1 MTGDK
6 NLLMD
11 APLSPSHLKH
21 IIFAD
26 KGKSQVLGL
35 GKVAITKDRHMD
47 KVMLVE
53 SLGYNLMSVSMLCD
67 LDMVVVFGKYRCVVI
82 MEADNSKVFEGFR
95 RGDLYIVDFSTGPQ
109 PAVCLLAKAS
119 EGWLWH
125 RRLGHAG
132 MRNLH
137 TLAKKKHVIGIENVK
152 FLKDH
157 LCGACEAG
165 KMTKA
170 KHPAKTVMTT
180 TRPFELLHMDLFGP
194 NHYSVVSNDASQ
206 YGFVIVDDYSRYTW
220 VHIVTYKHEVQEV
233 FKRFSSRASTNFGV
247 KIKHIRSDNGT
258 EFKNSGL
265 DDYLDELGITHEL
278 SAPYTPQ
285 QNGVVERKNRTLVEM
300 ARTMLDEY
308 KTPRRFWIDAI
319 DTACHIINRVY
330 LHKFFK
336 KTAYELLTDKKPNVS
351 YFKVFGAK
359 CWIRDPHHNSKFA
372 PKAHEGF
379 MLGYGKD
386 SHTYRVFNNVLH
398 KVVETVDVRFDETN
412 GSQREHLPSVID
424 EPEPEDSIKFKATE
438 DVIPTEE
445 SAEEFIPEHEER
457 RANAPEE
464 IAKENGAE
472 ENTPEGN
479 ADQIPRRQPAHP
491 RAAKEVQVE
500 KIIDDIEAPGPLTRS
515 KASHL
520 SNFCGHYAFVSITEP
535 TKVDEA
541 FLEPEWIQAMQEE
554 LHQFELNNV
563 WELVKRPDPHKH
575 NIIGTKWI
583 YRNKQDENGLV
594 VRNKARLVA
603 QGYTQVEGI
612 DFDETFAPVARLE
625 AIRILLAYANHHD
638 ITLYQMDVKSAFLNG
653 KLEEEV
659 YVAQPPGFEDPKHP
673 DKVFR
678 LNKALYGLKQA
689 PRAWY
694 DTLKEFLMKKGFKP
708 GSLDPTLFTKSY
720 DGELFVC
727 QIYVDDIIFGC
738 TDQRYSDEFAYMMS
752 EEYQMSMMGELKFF
766 LGLQIRQQRNGIF
779 ISQEKYLKDVLRKF
793 GMQDCK
799 GVKIPMPTNG
809 HLCTD
814 ENGIDFDHKVYR
826 SMIGS
831 LLYLCASRPD
841 IMLSVCMCARFQAT
855 PKESHHKAVKHILRY
870 LAHTPTLG
878 LWYPKGSAFDLI
890 GYSDSDYAGDRV
902 DRKSTSGTCHF
913 LGRSLVCWSSKK
925 QNCVSLST
933 AEAEYIAAG
942 SCCAQ
947 LLWMKQTLKDYGV
960 NMKNVPLF
968 CDNESAIKIAHNP
981 VQHSKTKHIQ
991 IRHHFLRD
999 HVVKE
1004 DIDIIHV
1011 NTEEQLADIFTKPLD
1026 EKRFSKLRCE
1036 LNILESSNVL

>member
-1 MTGDK
+1 
-6 NLLMD
+6 
-11 APLSPSHLKH
+11 
-21 IIFAD
+21 
-26 KGKSQVLGL
+26 
-35 GKVAITKDRHMD
+35 
-47 KVMLVE
+47 
-53 SLGYNLMSVSMLCD
+53 
-67 LDMVVVFGKYRCVVI
+67 
-82 MEADNSKVFEGFR
+82 
-95 RGDLYIVDFSTGPQ
+95 
-109 PAVCLLAKAS
+109 
-119 EGWLWH
+119 
-125 RRLGHAG
+125 
-132 MRNLH
+132 
-137 TLAKKKHVIGIENVK
+137 
-152 FLKDH
+152 
-157 LCGACEAG
+157 
-165 KMTKA
+165 MTKA
-170 KHPAKTVMTT
+170 KHPAKTIMTT

-194 NHYSVVSNDASQ
+194 NHYSVVSNEASQ

-285 QNGVVERKNRTLVEM
+285 QNGIVERKNRTLVEM

-308 KTPRRFWIDAI
+308 KTPRHFWIEAI
-319 DTACHIINRVY
+319 YTACHIINRVY

-359 CWIRDPHHNSKFA
+359 CWIRDPHHNAKFA

-398 KVVETVDVRFDETN
+398 RVVETVDVRFDETN

-424 EPEPEDSIKFKATE
+424 EPAPEETIKFKATE

-464 IAKENGAE
+464 IAEENGAE
-472 ENTPEGN
+472 EN
-479 ADQIPRRQPAHP
+479 ADQIPRRQPTHP
-491 RAAKEVQVE
+491 RVAKEVQVE
-500 KIIDDIEAPGPLTRS
+500 KIIDDIEVPVPLTRS

-563 WELVKRPDPHKH
+563 WELVKRPDPRKH

-638 ITLYQMDVKSAFLNG
+638 IILYQMDVKSAFLNG

-659 YVAQPPGFEDPKHP
+659 YVAQPPGFEDPKNP

-960 NMKNVPLF
+960 NVKNVPLF

-999 HVVKE
+999 HVLKGDISIEHVK
-1004 DIDIIHV
+1004 
-1011 NTEEQLADIFTKPLD
+1011 TEEQLADIFTKPLD